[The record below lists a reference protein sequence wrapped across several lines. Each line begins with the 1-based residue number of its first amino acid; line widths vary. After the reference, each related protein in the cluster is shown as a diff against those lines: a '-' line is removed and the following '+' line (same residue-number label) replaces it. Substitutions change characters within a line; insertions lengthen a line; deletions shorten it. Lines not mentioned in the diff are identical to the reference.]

1 MSVGKFWQTT
11 TPVFVGILLL
21 IVIVIVWNCE
31 WAIRLGHDL
40 IMIST
45 KFLAVAKFMYYD
57 FPRQTLRG
65 GL

>member
-1 MSVGKFWQTT
+1 MSLPKFWQIT

-21 IVIVIVWNCE
+21 IVMVIVWNRE
-31 WAIRLGHDL
+31 WAIRLRHDL
-40 IMIST
+40 IMISK

-65 GL
+65 G